1 MTTGAPL
8 GQRNMA
14 GAAAGPAYLRRIMTN
29 PAPEAIA
36 SEILRQ
42 ATARGADK
50 SICPSEV
57 ARALA
62 GGDETAWRPLM
73 GKVRQAAVAL
83 AGAGQLEILRKGKPV
98 PVDAVRGVIR
108 LRLPGETPSGAA
120 AEEPGA

>member
-1 MTTGAPL
+1 VTLAL
-8 GQRNMA
+8 RNMA
-14 GAAAGPAYLRRIMTN
+14 GAAAGAAYLRGIMTN
-29 PAPEAIA
+29 PPPEAIA

-42 ATARGADK
+42 ATVRGADK

-62 GGDETAWRPLM
+62 GGDEAAWRPLM

-108 LRLPGETPSGAA
+108 LRVPGGT
-120 AEEPGA
+120 AEETAE